1 MSDAGR
7 GSHRERPAV
16 LPRRPALGLALAG
29 GAAALA
35 AAGCGAGAPTPA
47 GGETPPTLR
56 VGLVPN
62 QAPDRIRAQYQ
73 PFGDYLQ
80 AALQQPIELFV
91 ATDYTGVVEAMASDK
106 LDLAYFGGLTYA
118 QAERRADVAPLVT
131 EVDRETGTKQYYS
144 AVVVRSDG
152 PIRAL
157 ADLKEPGRKFAFGD
171 INSTSGSLYPRILL
185 DRAGIGSF
193 TDPQRFV
200 YTGGH
205 DATTLA
211 VANGA
216 VDAGGVEK
224 RIMQRLIDAG
234 TVQAD
239 QLRIV
244 EQALVMGYPWAVR
257 RRLAPGLTE
266 RIAGAFLE
274 MKHPELLT
282 LMRAERYERVSGADY
297 DEVRREGARLGL
309 LR

>member
-1 MSDAGR
+1 M
-7 GSHRERPAV
+7 
-16 LPRRPALGLALAG
+16 
-29 GAAALA
+29 
-35 AAGCGAGAPTPA
+35 
-47 GGETPPTLR
+47 
-56 VGLVPN
+56 
-62 QAPDRIRAQYQ
+62 
-73 PFGDYLQ
+73 
-80 AALQQPIELFV
+80 
-91 ATDYTGVVEAMASDK
+91 
-106 LDLAYFGGLTYA
+106 
-118 QAERRADVAPLVT
+118 
-131 EVDRETGTKQYYS
+131 
-144 AVVVRSDG
+144 
-152 PIRAL
+152 
-157 ADLKEPGRKFAFGD
+157 
-171 INSTSGSLYPRILL
+171 L
-185 DRAGIGSF
+185 DRAGIGGF

-234 TVQAD
+234 TVKAD

-244 EQALVMGYPWAVR
+244 EQSLVMGYPWVVR

-266 RIAGAFLE
+266 RITGAFLE

-282 LMRAERYERVSGADY
+282 LMRAERYERVARSDY